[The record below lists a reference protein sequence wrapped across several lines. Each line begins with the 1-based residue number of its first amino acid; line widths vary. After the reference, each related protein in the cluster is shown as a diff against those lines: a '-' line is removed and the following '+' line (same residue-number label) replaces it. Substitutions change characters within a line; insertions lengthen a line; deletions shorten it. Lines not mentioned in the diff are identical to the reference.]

1 VIKKSRFLFYVLLF
15 FLFTIS
21 CGQKDS
27 VIPVS
32 QEKLLTADAS
42 KSWRV
47 TANSRDTTKNI
58 SPSCKT
64 NSIQNADNKWIFTK
78 GGAFQYDNGTI
89 IEDVSC
95 QITGCCS
102 DLADL
107 IGNWVIRNDS
117 LVITVN
123 ARIDNGVTTS
133 IKEGKLTSGKI
144 QKLEENEMVL
154 SNIAVATFTRV
165 P

>member
-1 VIKKSRFLFYVLLF
+1 MVKENHLLFYSLFLFM
-15 FLFTIS
+15 IA

-32 QEKLLTADAS
+32 QEKLLTADVS
-42 KSWRV
+42 KSWRI
-47 TANSRDTTKNI
+47 TANSRDSTKNL

-64 NSIQNADNKWIFTK
+64 SSIQNTDNKLIFTK
-78 GGAFQYDNGTI
+78 GGVFQYDNGTI
-89 IEDVSC
+89 TEDVSC
-95 QITGCCS
+95 QISGCCS

-107 IGNWVIRNDS
+107 LGNWVIRNDS

-123 ARIDNGVTTS
+123 ARIDNGLTTP
-133 IKEGKLTSGKI
+133 IKEVKLSTGKI
-144 QKLEENEMVL
+144 QKLEENEMIL
-154 SNIAVATFTRV
+154 SNTYVVTFTRI